1 MTEEYFY
8 PANTDLQYRIMQVSE
23 GTVRRGQPEEEG
35 DNNLRVRLHR
45 VLLLEE
51 ESRDKG

>member
-23 GTVRRGQPEEEG
+23 GTVRRGKPEKEG
-35 DNNLRVRLHR
+35 DN
-45 VLLLEE
+45 
-51 ESRDKG
+51 